1 MRSIRRFGGAAAVA
15 VLVGSLVGGPAA
27 SAQTRTETKTP
38 ESYLGSAIGAALVL
52 KVGANGVSAGNAS
65 AAVDSTLKAVAE
77 GVGALNLGLLGG
89 TTPVSASVT
98 GEGKVSKE
106 LTCATPG
113 LPAPL
118 DSLLTVGV
126 ACGSAV
132 AEVANGQPSALA
144 LGKVMAL
151 DLKLNNLLN
160 LPLGSGL
167 LDPVL
172 GLLGGLPGGGQLPV
186 AGLLDT
192 LEQTI
197 GNLTGGVVPEL
208 GLDDTLTG
216 LLEGL
221 QSTTTLSVRLGDA
234 TSSVQTDGAAV
245 NSKATA
251 AGGVISLLPI
261 SLPLPDG
268 TVQIKPLIEIVI
280 GSSSASASY
289 NRGQGTADA
298 AFDAAIATV
307 NLNLPL
313 LNDLGNLVGIN
324 LQTIKIAPDLSILN
338 LPGIA
343 APCADAPNELCVL
356 PNTPLET
363 RIAVASGRT
372 VNNPDGTIGA
382 VADAVKVHALKNIGQ
397 LVAPLTG
404 GVLLEIGHSAA
415 GVGGKRAELVTIPD
429 IIPELPR
436 ELPRT
441 GGLPW
446 MPVIGAA
453 GLAAAAISRRA
464 LHRSH

>member
-1 MRSIRRFGGAAAVA
+1 M
-15 VLVGSLVGGPAA
+15 
-27 SAQTRTETKTP
+27 
-38 ESYLGSAIGAALVL
+38 L
-52 KVGANGVSAGNAS
+52 KVGPNGISAGNAA

-77 GVGALNLGLLGG
+77 GVGSLNLGLLGG
-89 TTPVSASVT
+89 TTPVNATVT
-98 GEGKVSKE
+98 GEGKVSKD

-151 DLKLNNLLN
+151 DLKVNNLLN

-172 GLLGGLPGGGQLPV
+172 GLLGSGSQLPV
-186 AGLLDT
+186 GGLLDT
-192 LEQTI
+192 LEKTI
-197 GNLTGGVVPEL
+197 GNLTGGIVPEL
-208 GLDDTLTG
+208 GLDDTLGG

-221 QSTTTLSVRLGDA
+221 QSQTTLSVRIGDA
-234 TSSVQTDGAAV
+234 TSSVQTSGGAV
-245 NSKATA
+245 TSKATA
-251 AGGVISLLPI
+251 AGGIIELLPI
-261 SLPLPDG
+261 SLPLVDG
-268 TVQIKPLIEIVI
+268 TIQIKPLIQIII

-289 NRGQGTADA
+289 NRGQGSADA

-307 NLNLPL
+307 NINLPL
-313 LNDLGNLVGIN
+313 LDDLGTVVGID
-324 LQTIKIAPDLSILN
+324 LKSIKIAPDLSILN

-343 APCADAPNELCVL
+343 APCADAANETCVL
-356 PNTPLET
+356 PGTPLET
-363 RIAVASGRT
+363 RIAIASGRT

-382 VADAVKVHALKNIGQ
+382 VADAVKIHALKNIGQ

-404 GVLLEIGHSAA
+404 GILLEIGHSAA
-415 GVGGKRAELVTIPD
+415 GVGGKPAELVSIPE

-441 GGLPW
+441 GGVPW
-446 MPVIGAA
+446 MPMIGAA
-453 GLAAAAISRRA
+453 GLAAAIITRRTLA
-464 LHRSH
+464 RSH